1 VTGGTG
7 VYLGATGTIE
17 LIAGKITNERTVV
30 RIAQ

>member
-7 VYLGATGTIE
+7 VFLGATGTIG
-17 LIAGKITNERTVV
+17 LIAGKVVNERTVV